1 MRFHHKDNDLYM
13 RVCKFRYFCGQKNLK
28 SNEIKMKHYFT
39 RLQETIKANWE
50 RPALGNYRGEVF
62 TYGEVATQIAK
73 LHVLYEAI
81 GLKKGDKVALCAK
94 NSARWGIAFFSANT
108 YEAVVVPIL
117 ADFHPDSVNS
127 LVDHSESTVL
137 FTDSDI
143 WTKLD
148 IEKMPNVKAVVST
161 ADFKLLYAADEK
173 ISQANENLQTLFEEK
188 YPNGFS
194 KEDLAYPTD
203 NAKDLAII
211 NYTSGTTSA
220 PKGVMLR
227 YECISANVA
236 FGQKRL
242 PSYPGDTIVSM
253 LPMAHMYGMM
263 FELIYPLCGSAS
275 IYYLGKTPTPALLLG
290 AMAEIKPYLV
300 ITVPLVMEKI
310 FKSKVAPVINKP
322 VMKVICAIP
331 GLNQV
336 IFKKIRTTLLNAFGG
351 NVREIV
357 MGGAALNPEVE
368 SWFKKFKLPYTV
380 GYGMT
385 EAAPLMA
392 YEDWY
397 DFAVKSCGKPID
409 TIEVRID
416 SEDPYN
422 KVGEI
427 QARGMNV
434 MSGYFK
440 NEEAT
445 NAAFTE
451 DGWMRTGDLGVI
463 DKKGNIFIKGR
474 SKNMIL
480 SANGQNIYPEEI
492 EAVVNNQPYVIES
505 VVINRG
511 ASLVALVFT
520 DSDKMKAEN
529 IDTEIFKKSI
539 MVEVNKSMPAYSK
552 INTVEIMDKPF
563 EKTPKMSIKRFMYK

>member
-1 MRFHHKDNDLYM
+1 
-13 RVCKFRYFCGQKNLK
+13 
-28 SNEIKMKHYFT
+28 MKHYFT
-39 RLQETIKANWE
+39 RLEEAIKANWE
-50 RPALGNYRGEVF
+50 RPALGNFRGETF
-62 TYGEVATQIAK
+62 TFGEVATQIAK
-73 LHVLYEAI
+73 FHVFFEAI

-94 NSARWGIAFFSANT
+94 NSARWGVTFFAANT
-108 YEAVVVPIL
+108 YEAVLVPIL

-127 LVDHSESTVL
+127 LVDHSESL
-137 FTDSDI
+137 ILLTDTDI
-143 WTKLD
+143 WSKLD
-148 IEKMPNVKAVVST
+148 ITKMPTIKAVISSS
-161 ADFKLLYAADEK
+161 DFSLLYAADET
-173 ISQANENLQTLFEEK
+173 IQAANDNIDKLFAEK

-194 KEDLAYPTD
+194 AADVSYPTD
-203 NAKDLAII
+203 NDKDLAII

-227 YECISANVA
+227 YECISANVE

-263 FELIYPLCGSAS
+263 FELIYPLCGCAS
-275 IYYLGKTPTPALLLG
+275 VYYLGKTPTPALLLG

-322 VMKVICAIP
+322 VMKVVTAIP

-336 IFKKIRTTLLNAFGG
+336 IFKKVRNTLLNAFGG

-357 MGGAALNPEVE
+357 MGGAALNPDVE
-368 SWFKKFKLPYTV
+368 KWFRKFKLPFTV

-385 EAAPLMA
+385 EAAPLLA

-397 DFAVKSCGKPID
+397 DFAPKSCGKCVD
-409 TIEVRID
+409 SVEVRID
-416 SEDPYN
+416 SDDPYN

-427 QARGMNV
+427 QAKGYSL
-434 MSGYFK
+434 MSGYYK

-445 NAAFTE
+445 KAAFTE
-451 DGWMRTGDLGVI
+451 DGWMRTGDLGLL
-463 DKKGNIFIKGR
+463 DSKGNIFIKGR

-492 EAVVNNQPYVIES
+492 EAVVNNQPYVVES
-505 VVINRG
+505 VVVDRG
-511 ASLVALVFT
+511 ARLVALIYM
-520 DSDKMKAEN
+520 DADKAKSEGVDLEAYKAT
-529 IDTEIFKKSI
+529 IIA
-539 MVEVNKSMPAYSK
+539 EVNKSMPAYSK
-552 INTVEIMDKPF
+552 VNIVEYMDQPF

>member
-1 MRFHHKDNDLYM
+1 
-13 RVCKFRYFCGQKNLK
+13 
-28 SNEIKMKHYFT
+28 MKHYFT
-39 RLQETIKANWE
+39 RLEEAMKANWG
-50 RPALGNYRGEVF
+50 RPALGNYRGELF
-62 TYGEVATQIAK
+62 TFGEVAENIAK
-73 LHVLYEAI
+73 LHVLYEAA

-137 FTDSDI
+137 FTDTDI
-143 WTKLD
+143 WNKLD
-148 IEKMPNVKAVVST
+148 ITKMPMIKAVVST

-173 ISQANENLQTLFEEK
+173 IQNANDNLQALFDAK

-194 KEDLAYPTD
+194 AADVSYPTD
-203 NAKDLAII
+203 NDKELAII

-242 PSYPGDTIVSM
+242 PSYPEDKIVSM

-263 FELIYPLCGSAS
+263 FELIYPLCGGSS

-290 AMAEIKPYLV
+290 AMAEVKPYLV

-310 FKSKVAPVINKP
+310 FKSKVAPIVNKP
-322 VMKVICAIP
+322 VMKVVTAIP
-331 GLNQV
+331 GLNQI
-336 IFKKIRTTLLNAFGG
+336 IFKKVRTSLLNAFGG

-357 MGGAALNPEVE
+357 MGGAALNPDVE
-368 SWFKKFKLPYTV
+368 KWFRKFKLPFTV

-392 YEDWY
+392 YEDWW
-397 DFAVKSCGKPID
+397 DFASKSCGKAID
-409 TIEVRID
+409 TVEVRID

-427 QARGMNV
+427 QARGTNI
-434 MSGYFK
+434 MSGYYK

-445 NAAFTE
+445 KAAFTE
-451 DGWMRTGDLGVI
+451 DGWMRTGDLGLL
-463 DKKGNIFIKGR
+463 DEKGNIFIKGR

-492 EAVVNNQPYVIES
+492 EAAVNNQPYVIES
-505 VVINRG
+505 VVVDRG
-511 ASLVALVFT
+511 ARLVALIYM
-520 DSDKMKAEN
+520 DSEKAKAEGV
-529 IDTEIFKKSI
+529 DLEEYKKTI
-539 MVEVNKSMPAYSK
+539 MTEVNKSMPAYSK
-552 INTVEIMDKPF
+552 VNVVEYMAEPF

>member
-1 MRFHHKDNDLYM
+1 
-13 RVCKFRYFCGQKNLK
+13 
-28 SNEIKMKHYFT
+28 MKHYFT
-39 RLQETIKANWE
+39 RLEEAVKANWE
-50 RPALGNYRGEVF
+50 RPALGNFRGELF
-62 TYGEVATQIAK
+62 TFGEFATQIAK
-73 LHVLYEAI
+73 FHVFFEAI

-94 NSARWGIAFFSANT
+94 NSARWGVTFFAANT
-108 YEAVVVPIL
+108 YEAVLVPIL

-127 LVDHSESTVL
+127 LVDHSESVIL
-137 FTDSDI
+137 LTDTDI
-143 WTKLD
+143 WNKLD
-148 IEKMPNVKAVVST
+148 ITKMPTIKAVISSS
-161 ADFKLLYAADEK
+161 DFSLLYAAEDK
-173 ISQANENLQTLFEEK
+173 IQKASDDLQTLFEAK
-188 YPNGFS
+188 YPTGFS
-194 KEDLAYPTD
+194 KDDVSYPID
-203 NAKDLAII
+203 NDKNLAII

-227 YECISANVA
+227 YECISENVA

-242 PSYPGDTIVSM
+242 PSYPEDKIVSM

-263 FELIYPLCGSAS
+263 FELIYPLCGGSS

-290 AMAEIKPYLV
+290 AMAEVKPYLV

-310 FKSKVAPVINKP
+310 FKSKVAPVVNKP
-322 VMKVICAIP
+322 VMKVITAIP

-357 MGGAALNPEVE
+357 MGGAALNPDVE
-368 SWFKKFKLPYTV
+368 KWFRKFKLPFTV

-385 EAAPLMA
+385 EAATLLA

-397 DFAVKSCGKPID
+397 DFAPKSCGKCVD
-409 TIEVRID
+409 SVEVRID
-416 SEDPYN
+416 SDDPYH

-427 QARGMNV
+427 QAKGISL
-434 MSGYFK
+434 MSGYYK

-445 NAAFTE
+445 KAAFTE

-463 DKKGNIFIKGR
+463 DEKGNIFIKGR

-492 EAVVNNQPYVIES
+492 EAVVNNQDFVIES
-505 VVINRG
+505 VVVDRG
-511 ASLVALVFT
+511 ASLVALVYV
-520 DSDKMKAEN
+520 DKDKLSAAGLELDAQMN
-529 IDTEIFKKSI
+529 ILKN
-539 MVEVNKSMPAYSK
+539 EVNKSMPSYSK
-552 INTVEIMDKPF
+552 IAKVEVMDQPF

>member
-1 MRFHHKDNDLYM
+1 
-13 RVCKFRYFCGQKNLK
+13 
-28 SNEIKMKHYFT
+28 MKHYFT
-39 RLQETIKANWE
+39 RLQEAMKSNWE
-50 RPALGNYRGEVF
+50 RPALCNYRGEVF
-62 TYGEVATQIAK
+62 TYGEVATEIAK

-81 GLKKGDKVALCAK
+81 GLKKGDKIALCAK
-94 NSARWGIAFFSANT
+94 NSARWGVAFFSANT

-137 FTDSDI
+137 FTDTDI
-143 WTKLD
+143 WNKLD
-148 IEKMPNVKAVVST
+148 IEKMPKVKAVVST

-173 ISQANENLQTLFEEK
+173 VSKANDNLQNLFDEK
-188 YPNGFS
+188 YPKGFS
-194 KEDLAYPTD
+194 VADINYPTD
-203 NAKDLAII
+203 NDKNLAII

-227 YECISANVA
+227 YECVTANVA
-236 FGQKRL
+236 FGLKRL
-242 PSYPGDTIVSM
+242 PTQLGDTIVSM

-263 FELIYPLCGSAS
+263 FELIYPLCGGVS

-310 FKSKVAPVINKP
+310 FKSKVAPIVKKP
-322 VMKVICAIP
+322 VMRVICAIP

-336 IFKKIRTTLLNAFGG
+336 IFKKVRTSLLSAFGG
-351 NVREIV
+351 RVREIV

-368 SWFKKFKLPYTV
+368 SWFKKFQLPFTV

-392 YEDWY
+392 YEDWW
-397 DFAVKSCGKPID
+397 DFAQKSCGKAID

-416 SEDPYN
+416 SDDPYT

-427 QARGMNV
+427 QARGTNI

-445 NAAFTE
+445 KAAFTA
-451 DGWMRTGDLGVI
+451 DGWMRTGDLGLL

-492 EAVVNNQPYVIES
+492 EAAVNNQPYVIES
-505 VVINRG
+505 VVVDRG
-511 ASLVALVFT
+511 ARLVALVYT
-520 DSDKMKAEN
+520 DSEKMKSEAVDVE
-529 IDTEIFKKSI
+529 EFKKNL
-539 MVEVNKSMPAYSK
+539 MVEVNRSMPAYSK
-552 INTVEIMDKPF
+552 INIVEIMDQPF

>member
-1 MRFHHKDNDLYM
+1 
-13 RVCKFRYFCGQKNLK
+13 
-28 SNEIKMKHYFT
+28 MKHYFT
-39 RLQETIKANWE
+39 RLQEAMTANWE
-50 RPALGNYRGEVF
+50 RPALGNYRGETF
-62 TYGEVATQIAK
+62 TFGEVATQIAK

-81 GLKKGDKVALCAK
+81 GLEKGDKVALCAK

-143 WTKLD
+143 WAKLD
-148 IEKMPNVKAVVST
+148 IEKMPQIKAVVST

-173 ISQANENLQTLFEEK
+173 ISKANDNLQNLFDEK
-188 YPNGFS
+188 YPKGFS
-194 KEDLAYPTD
+194 AADVSYPTD
-203 NAKDLAII
+203 NDKELAII

-242 PSYPGDTIVSM
+242 PSYPGDKIVSM

-263 FELIYPLCGSAS
+263 FELIYPLCGGSS

-290 AMAEIKPYLV
+290 AMTEVKPYLV

-310 FKSKVAPVINKP
+310 FKSKVAPIVNKP
-322 VMKVICAIP
+322 VMKAICAIP
-331 GLNQV
+331 GLNQI
-336 IFKKIRTTLLNAFGG
+336 IFKKVRTSLMNAFGG
-351 NVREIV
+351 KVREIV

-368 SWFKKFKLPYTV
+368 SWFRKFKIPFTV

-392 YEDWY
+392 YEDWW
-397 DFAVKSCGKPID
+397 DFASKSCGKAID
-409 TIEVRID
+409 TVEVRID

-427 QARGMNV
+427 QARGMNI

-445 NAAFTE
+445 KAAFTA
-451 DGWMRTGDLGVI
+451 DGWMRTGDLGLL
-463 DKKGNIFIKGR
+463 DQKGNIFIKGR

-505 VVINRG
+505 VVVDRG
-511 ASLVALVFT
+511 ARLVALIYM
-520 DSDKMKAEN
+520 DSEKAKAEGV
-529 IDTEIFKKSI
+529 DLEEYKKTI
-539 MVEVNKSMPAYSK
+539 MAEVNKSMPAYSK
-552 INTVEIMDKPF
+552 VNVVEYMAEPF

>member
-1 MRFHHKDNDLYM
+1 
-13 RVCKFRYFCGQKNLK
+13 
-28 SNEIKMKHYFT
+28 MKHYFT
-39 RLQETIKANWE
+39 RLQEAMISNWD
-50 RPALGNYRGEVF
+50 RPALGNYRGETF
-62 TYGEVATQIAK
+62 TFGEVATQIAK

-137 FTDSDI
+137 FTDTDI
-143 WTKLD
+143 WNKLD
-148 IEKMPNVKAVVST
+148 IEKMPKVKAVVST
-161 ADFKLLYAADEK
+161 ADFKLLYAADDK
-173 ISQANENLQTLFEEK
+173 ISKANENLQELFEKK
-188 YPNGFS
+188 YPNGFTS
-194 KEDLAYPTD
+194 ADISYPTD

-227 YECISANVA
+227 YECISANVT

-242 PSYPGDTIVSM
+242 PSYPGDKIVSM

-263 FELIYPLCGSAS
+263 FELIYPLCGCAAV
-275 IYYLGKTPTPALLLG
+275 YYLGKTPTPALLLG
-290 AMAEIKPYLV
+290 AMAEVKPYLV

-310 FKSKVAPVINKP
+310 FKSKVAPIVNKP

-331 GLNQV
+331 GLNQI
-336 IFKKIRTTLLNAFGG
+336 IFKKVRTSLLNAFGG

-368 SWFKKFKLPYTV
+368 TWFKKFKLPYTV

-397 DFAVKSCGKPID
+397 DFASKSCGKAID

-427 QARGMNV
+427 QARGMNI

-445 NAAFTE
+445 QAAFTA
-451 DGWMRTGDLGVI
+451 DGWMRTGDLGLL

-480 SANGQNIYPEEI
+480 SANGQNIYPEEV

-505 VVINRG
+505 VVVDRG
-511 ASLVALVFT
+511 ARLVALVFT
-520 DSDKMKAEN
+520 DSDKMKAEAV
-529 IDTEIFKKSI
+529 DVEEFKKNL
-539 MVEVNKSMPAYSK
+539 MFEVNKSMPAYSK
-552 INTVEIMDKPF
+552 INIVEIMDQPF

>member
-1 MRFHHKDNDLYM
+1 
-13 RVCKFRYFCGQKNLK
+13 
-28 SNEIKMKHYFT
+28 MKHYFT
-39 RLQETIKANWE
+39 RLEEAMKANWE
-50 RPALGNYRGEVF
+50 RPALGNYRGETF
-62 TYGEVATQIAK
+62 TFGEVATNIAK
-73 LHVLYEAI
+73 LHVLYETA

-117 ADFHPDSVNS
+117 ADFHPESVNS
-127 LVDHSESTVL
+127 LVDHSESTIL

-143 WTKLD
+143 WNKLD
-148 IEKMPNVKAVVST
+148 IKKMPTVKAVVST

-173 ISQANENLQTLFEEK
+173 IQSADDNLEELFEKK
-188 YPNGFS
+188 YPKGFS
-194 KEDLAYPTD
+194 AADVSYPVD
-203 NAKDLAII
+203 NAKELAII

-242 PSYPGDTIVSM
+242 PSYPEDKIVSM

-263 FELIYPLCGSAS
+263 FELIYPLCGGSS

-290 AMAEIKPYLV
+290 AMAEVKPYLV

-310 FKSKVAPVINKP
+310 FKSKVAPIVNKP
-322 VMKVICAIP
+322 VMKIVTAIP
-331 GLNQV
+331 GVNQL
-336 IFKKIRTTLLNAFGG
+336 IFKKVRTSLLNAFGG

-357 MGGAALNPEVE
+357 MGGAALNPDVE
-368 SWFKKFKLPYTV
+368 KWFRKFKLPFTV

-392 YEDWY
+392 YEDWWE
-397 DFAVKSCGKPID
+397 FASKSCGKAID
-409 TIEVRID
+409 TVEVRID

-422 KVGEI
+422 RVGEI
-427 QARGMNV
+427 QARGMNI
-434 MSGYFK
+434 MSGYYK

-445 NAAFTE
+445 KAAFTE
-451 DGWMRTGDLGVI
+451 DGWMRTGDLGLL
-463 DKKGNIFIKGR
+463 DEKGNIFIKGR

-505 VVINRG
+505 VVVDRG
-511 ASLVALVFT
+511 ARLVALIYM
-520 DSDKMKAEN
+520 DSEKAKAEGV
-529 IDTEIFKKSI
+529 DLEEYKKVL
-539 MVEVNKSMPAYSK
+539 MTEVNKSMPSYSK
-552 INTVEIMDKPF
+552 VNVVEYMDQPF

>member
-1 MRFHHKDNDLYM
+1 
-13 RVCKFRYFCGQKNLK
+13 
-28 SNEIKMKHYFT
+28 MKHYFT
-39 RLQETIKANWE
+39 RLEEAVKANWE
-50 RPALGNYRGEVF
+50 RPALGNFRGELF
-62 TYGEVATQIAK
+62 TFGDFATQIAK
-73 LHVLYEAI
+73 FHVFFEAI
-81 GLKKGDKVALCAK
+81 GLKKGEKVALCAK
-94 NSARWGIAFFSANT
+94 NSARWGVTFFAANT
-108 YEAVVVPIL
+108 YEAVLVPIL

-127 LVDHSESTVL
+127 LVDHSESVVL
-137 FTDSDI
+137 LTDTDI
-143 WTKLD
+143 WSKLD
-148 IEKMPNVKAVVST
+148 ITKMPTIKAVISSS
-161 ADFKLLYAADEK
+161 DFSLLYAADET
-173 ISQANENLQTLFEEK
+173 IQAASDNLQSLFEAK
-188 YPNGFS
+188 YPAGFS
-194 KEDLAYPTD
+194 KADVAYPTD
-203 NAKDLAII
+203 NDKDLAII

-227 YECISANVA
+227 YECISENVA

-242 PSYPGDTIVSM
+242 PSYPEDKIVSM

-263 FELIYPLCGSAS
+263 FELIYPLCGGSS

-290 AMAEIKPYLV
+290 AMAEVKPYLV

-310 FKSKVAPVINKP
+310 FKSKVAPVVNKP
-322 VMKVICAIP
+322 IMKVVTAIP

-357 MGGAALNPEVE
+357 MGGAALNPDVE
-368 SWFKKFKLPYTV
+368 KWFRKFKLPFTV

-385 EAAPLMA
+385 EAAPLLA

-397 DFAVKSCGKPID
+397 DFAPKSCGKCVD
-409 TIEVRID
+409 SVEVRID
-416 SEDPYN
+416 SDDPCH

-427 QARGMNV
+427 QAKGISL
-434 MSGYFK
+434 MSGYYK

-445 NAAFTE
+445 KAAFTE

-463 DKKGNIFIKGR
+463 DEKGNIFIKGR

-492 EAVVNNQPYVIES
+492 EAVVNNQDFVIES
-505 VVINRG
+505 VVVDRG
-511 ASLVALVFT
+511 ATLVALVYV
-520 DSDKMKAEN
+520 DKEKISAAGIELGSQMN
-529 IDTEIFKKSI
+529 ILKN
-539 MVEVNKSMPAYSK
+539 EVNKSMPSYSK
-552 INTVEIMDKPF
+552 IAKVEVMDQPF

>member
-1 MRFHHKDNDLYM
+1 
-13 RVCKFRYFCGQKNLK
+13 
-28 SNEIKMKHYFT
+28 MKHYFT
-39 RLQETIKANWE
+39 RLQEAMTSNWD
-50 RPALGNYRGEVF
+50 RPALGNYRGETF
-62 TYGEVATQIAK
+62 TFGEVATQIAK

-137 FTDSDI
+137 FTDTDI
-143 WTKLD
+143 WSKLD
-148 IEKMPNVKAVVST
+148 IEKMPQVKAVVST
-161 ADFKLLYAADEK
+161 ADFKLLHAADDK
-173 ISQANENLQTLFEEK
+173 ISKANDDLQELFEKK
-188 YPNGFS
+188 YPNGFTS
-194 KEDLAYPTD
+194 ADISYPTD

-227 YECISANVA
+227 YECISANVT

-242 PSYPGDTIVSM
+242 PSYPGDKIVSM

-263 FELIYPLCGSAS
+263 FELIYPLCGCAAV
-275 IYYLGKTPTPALLLG
+275 YYLGKTPTPALLLG
-290 AMAEIKPYLV
+290 AMAEVKPYLV

-310 FKSKVAPVINKP
+310 FKSKVAPIVNKP

-331 GLNQV
+331 GLNQI
-336 IFKKIRTTLLNAFGG
+336 IFKKVRTSLLNAFGG

-368 SWFKKFKLPYTV
+368 SWFRKFKLPYTV

-392 YEDWY
+392 YEDWW
-397 DFAVKSCGKPID
+397 DFASKSCGKAID

-427 QARGMNV
+427 QARGMNI

-445 NAAFTE
+445 QAAFTA
-451 DGWMRTGDLGVI
+451 DGWMRTGDLGLL

-480 SANGQNIYPEEI
+480 SANGQNIYPEEV

-505 VVINRG
+505 VVVDRG
-511 ASLVALVFT
+511 ARLVALVFT
-520 DSDKMKAEN
+520 DSDKMKAEAV
-529 IDTEIFKKSI
+529 DVEEFKKNL
-539 MVEVNKSMPAYSK
+539 MLEVNKSMPAYSK
-552 INTVEIMDKPF
+552 INIVEIMDQPF

>member
-1 MRFHHKDNDLYM
+1 
-13 RVCKFRYFCGQKNLK
+13 
-28 SNEIKMKHYFT
+28 MKHYFT
-39 RLQETIKANWE
+39 RLEEAMRANWE
-50 RPALGNYRGEVF
+50 RPALGNYRGELF
-62 TYGEVATQIAK
+62 TFGEVATNIAK
-73 LHVLYEAI
+73 LHVLYEAV

-137 FTDSDI
+137 FTDTDI
-143 WTKLD
+143 WSKLD
-148 IEKMPNVKAVVST
+148 ITKMPTVKAVVST

-173 ISQANENLQTLFEEK
+173 IQAANDNLQNLFDEK
-188 YPNGFS
+188 YPKGFS
-194 KEDLAYPTD
+194 AADVSYPTD
-203 NAKDLAII
+203 NDKELAII

-242 PSYPGDTIVSM
+242 PSYPEDKIVSM

-263 FELIYPLCGSAS
+263 FELIYPLCGGSS

-290 AMAEIKPYLV
+290 AMAEVKPYLV

-310 FKSKVAPVINKP
+310 FKSKVAPIVNKP
-322 VMKVICAIP
+322 VMKVLTAIP
-331 GLNQV
+331 GINQI
-336 IFKKIRTTLLNAFGG
+336 IFKKVRTSLLNAFGG

-357 MGGAALNPEVE
+357 MGGAALNPDVE
-368 SWFKKFKLPYTV
+368 KWFRKFKLPFTV

-392 YEDWY
+392 YEDWW
-397 DFAVKSCGKPID
+397 DFASKSCGKPID
-409 TIEVRID
+409 TVEVRID

-427 QARGMNV
+427 QARGMNI
-434 MSGYFK
+434 MSGYYK

-445 NAAFTE
+445 KAAFTE
-451 DGWMRTGDLGVI
+451 DGWMRTGDLGLL
-463 DKKGNIFIKGR
+463 DEKGNIFIKGR

-492 EAVVNNQPYVIES
+492 EAAVNNQPYVIES
-505 VVINRG
+505 VVVDRG
-511 ASLVALVFT
+511 ARLVALIYM
-520 DSDKMKAEN
+520 DSEKAKAEGV
-529 IDTEIFKKSI
+529 DLEEYKKAI
-539 MVEVNKSMPAYSK
+539 MTEVNKSMPAYSK
-552 INTVEIMDKPF
+552 VNVVEYMTEPF

>member
-1 MRFHHKDNDLYM
+1 M
-13 RVCKFRYFCGQKNLK
+13 
-28 SNEIKMKHYFT
+28 
-39 RLQETIKANWE
+39 
-50 RPALGNYRGEVF
+50 NYRGDGF
-62 TYGEVATQIAK
+62 TYGEMAIQIAK
-73 LHVLYEAI
+73 FHAFFEAI

-94 NSARWGIAFFSANT
+94 NSARWGVTFFAANT
-108 YEAVVVPIL
+108 YEAVLVPIL

-127 LVDHSESTVL
+127 LVDHSESYVL
-137 FTDSDI
+137 LTDSDI
-143 WTKLD
+143 WAKLD
-148 IEKMPNVKAVVST
+148 ITKMPTIKAVLSSS
-161 ADFKLLYAADEK
+161 DFSLLYAADDK
-173 ISQANENLQTLFEEK
+173 IKKAGEEMDQIFAKK

-194 KEDLAYPTD
+194 ASDVSYPTNND
-203 NAKDLAII
+203 TDLAII

-227 YECISANVA
+227 YECISENVA
-236 FGQKRL
+236 FGHKRL
-242 PSYPGDTIVSM
+242 PTYPGDQIVSM

-263 FELIYPLCGSAS
+263 FELIYPACGGVT

-290 AMAEIKPYLV
+290 ALAEVKPYLV

-322 VMKVICAIP
+322 IMKAICAIP
-331 GLNQV
+331 GLNQL
-336 IFKKIRTTLLNAFGG
+336 IFKKIRNTLLNAFGG
-351 NVREIV
+351 KIREIV
-357 MGGAALNPEVE
+357 MGGAALNPDVE
-368 SWFKKFKLPYTV
+368 KWFKKFKLPFTV

-385 EAAPLMA
+385 EAAPLLA
-392 YEDWY
+392 YEDWWE
-397 DFAVKSCGKPID
+397 FAPKSCGKAVDSVEI
-409 TIEVRID
+409 RLD

-427 QARGMNV
+427 QAKGNSI

-445 NAAFTE
+445 AAAFTE
-451 DGWMRTGDLGVI
+451 DGWMRTGDLGLI

-505 VVINRG
+505 VVIARG
-511 ASLVALVFT
+511 TKIVALAYT
-520 DSDKMKAEN
+520 DADKMKEEAVDIELYK
-529 IDTEIFKKSI
+529 TTL
-539 MVEVNKSMPAYSK
+539 MAEVNKSMPVYSK
-552 INTVEIMDKPF
+552 VNLVEIMDKPF
-563 EKTPKMSIKRFMYK
+563 EKTPKMSIKRFLYQ

>member
-1 MRFHHKDNDLYM
+1 
-13 RVCKFRYFCGQKNLK
+13 
-28 SNEIKMKHYFT
+28 MKHYFT
-39 RLQETIKANWE
+39 RFEEAIKANWE
-50 RPALGNYRGEVF
+50 RPALSNFRGETF
-62 TYGEVATQIAK
+62 TFGEVATQIAK
-73 LHVLYEAI
+73 FHVFFEAI

-94 NSARWGIAFFSANT
+94 NSARWGVTFFAANT
-108 YEAVVVPIL
+108 YEAVLVPIL

-127 LVDHSESTVL
+127 LVDHSESL
-137 FTDSDI
+137 ILLTDTDI
-143 WTKLD
+143 WSKLD
-148 IEKMPNVKAVVST
+148 ITKMPTIKAVISSS
-161 ADFKLLYAADEK
+161 DFSLLYAADET
-173 ISQANENLQTLFEEK
+173 IQAANDNVDKLFAEK

-194 KEDLAYPTD
+194 AADVSYPTD
-203 NAKDLAII
+203 NDKDLAII

-227 YECISANVA
+227 YECISANVE

-263 FELIYPLCGSAS
+263 FELIYPLCGCAS
-275 IYYLGKTPTPALLLG
+275 VYYLGKTPTPALLLG

-310 FKSKVAPVINKP
+310 FKSKVAPVVNKP
-322 VMKVICAIP
+322 VMKVVTAIP

-336 IFKKIRTTLLNAFGG
+336 IFKKVRNTLLNAFGG

-357 MGGAALNPEVE
+357 MGGAALNPDVE
-368 SWFKKFKLPYTV
+368 KWFRKFKLPFTV

-385 EAAPLMA
+385 EAAPLLA

-397 DFAVKSCGKPID
+397 DFAPKSCGKCVD
-409 TIEVRID
+409 SVEVRID
-416 SEDPYN
+416 SDDPYN

-427 QARGMNV
+427 QAKGYSL
-434 MSGYFK
+434 MSGYYK

-445 NAAFTE
+445 KAAFTE
-451 DGWMRTGDLGVI
+451 DGWMRTGDLGLL
-463 DKKGNIFIKGR
+463 DSKGNIFIKGR

-492 EAVVNNQPYVIES
+492 EAVVNNQPYVVES
-505 VVINRG
+505 VVVDRG
-511 ASLVALVFT
+511 ARLVALIYM
-520 DSDKMKAEN
+520 DADKAKSEGVDLEAYKAT
-529 IDTEIFKKSI
+529 IIA
-539 MVEVNKSMPAYSK
+539 EVNKSMPAYSK
-552 INTVEIMDKPF
+552 VNIVEYMDQPF

>member
-1 MRFHHKDNDLYM
+1 MT
-13 RVCKFRYFCGQKNLK
+13 
-28 SNEIKMKHYFT
+28 KHYFT
-39 RLQETIKANWE
+39 RLQEAIHANWD
-50 RPALGNYRGEVF
+50 RPCLCNFRGEEF
-62 TYGEVATQIAK
+62 TFGEFATNIAK
-73 LHVLYEAI
+73 LHVLYEKI

-94 NSARWGIAFFSANT
+94 NSARWGVAFFSVNT
-108 YEAVVVPIL
+108 YEAVIVPIL
-117 ADFHPDSVNS
+117 ADFNPESVNS
-127 LVDHSESTVL
+127 LVDHSESLVL
-137 FTDSDI
+137 FTDTEI
-143 WTKLD
+143 WKKLD
-148 IEKMPNVKAVVST
+148 IAKMPTVKAVVST
-161 ADFKLLYAADEK
+161 ADFRLLYSADEK
-173 ISQANENLQTLFEEK
+173 IQKANDELDTLFAEK
-188 YPNGFS
+188 YPNGFT
-194 KEDLAYPTD
+194 AANVNYPTD
-203 NAKDLAII
+203 NDKDLAII

-227 YECISANVA
+227 YECISENVA

-263 FELIYPLCGSAS
+263 FELIYPICGGSS
-275 IYYLGKTPTPALLLG
+275 VYYLGKTPTPALLLG
-290 AMAEIKPYLV
+290 AMAQIKPYLV

-322 VMKVICAIP
+322 VMKVICKIP

-357 MGGAALNPEVE
+357 MGGAALNPDVE
-368 SWFKKFKLPYTV
+368 KWFMRFKLPFTV

-385 EAAPLMA
+385 EAAPLLA
-392 YEDWY
+392 YEDWWE
-397 DFAVKSCGKPID
+397 FASKSCGKPVD
-409 TIEVRID
+409 SVEVRID
-416 SEDPYN
+416 SEDPRN

-427 QARGMNV
+427 QARGNSI
-434 MSGYFK
+434 MSGYYK

-445 NAAFTE
+445 AAAFTE

-463 DKKGNIFIKGR
+463 DAAGNIFIRGR

-492 EAVVNNQPYVIES
+492 EAVINNQDYIIES
-505 VVINRG
+505 VVVDRG
-511 ASLVALVFT
+511 ASLVALVYV
-520 DSDKMKAEN
+520 DGDKLTADGLNLDEQMALMKTTVNAE
-529 IDTEIFKKSI
+529 
-539 MVEVNKSMPAYSK
+539 MPAYSK
-552 INTVEIMDKPF
+552 ISKVEVMDQPF

>member
-1 MRFHHKDNDLYM
+1 
-13 RVCKFRYFCGQKNLK
+13 
-28 SNEIKMKHYFT
+28 MKHYFT
-39 RLQETIKANWE
+39 RFEEAIKANWE
-50 RPALGNYRGEVF
+50 RPALGNFRGEVF
-62 TYGEVATQIAK
+62 TFGELATQIAK
-73 LHVLYEAI
+73 FHVFFEAI

-94 NSARWGIAFFSANT
+94 NSARWGVTFFAANT
-108 YEAVVVPIL
+108 YEAVLVPIL
-117 ADFHPDSVNS
+117 ADFHPESVNS
-127 LVDHSESTVL
+127 LVDHSESLVL
-137 FTDSDI
+137 LTDTDI
-143 WTKLD
+143 WSKLD
-148 IEKMPNVKAVVST
+148 ITKMPTIKAVISSS
-161 ADFKLLYAADEK
+161 DFSLLYAADEK
-173 ISQANENLQTLFEEK
+173 IQAANDNLDQLFAAK
-188 YPNGFS
+188 YPKGFS
-194 KEDLAYPTD
+194 AADVSYPTD
-203 NAKDLAII
+203 NDKDLAII

-227 YECISANVA
+227 YECVSANVA

-263 FELIYPLCGSAS
+263 FELIYPLCGGSS

-290 AMAEIKPYLV
+290 AMAEVKPYLV

-322 VMKVICAIP
+322 VMKVITAIP

-336 IFKKIRTTLLNAFGG
+336 IFKKIRSTLLTAFGG

-357 MGGAALNPEVE
+357 MGGAALNPDVE
-368 SWFKKFKLPYTV
+368 KWFRKFKLPFTV

-385 EAAPLMA
+385 EAAPLLA

-397 DFAVKSCGKPID
+397 DFAPKSCGKCVD
-409 TIEVRID
+409 SVEVRID
-416 SEDPYN
+416 SDDPYN

-427 QARGMNV
+427 QAKGYSL
-434 MSGYFK
+434 MSGYYK

-445 NAAFTE
+445 KAAFTE
-451 DGWMRTGDLGVI
+451 DGWMRTGDLGLL
-463 DKKGNIFIKGR
+463 DAKGNIFIKGR

-492 EAVVNNQPYVIES
+492 EAVVNNQPYVVES
-505 VVINRG
+505 VVIDRG
-511 ASLVALVFT
+511 ARLVALIYM
-520 DSDKMKAEN
+520 DAEKA
-529 IDTEIFKKSI
+529 KSEGVDLDAYKATI
-539 MVEVNKSMPAYSK
+539 MAEVNKSMPAYSK
-552 INTVEIMDKPF
+552 VNLVEYMDQPF

>member
-1 MRFHHKDNDLYM
+1 
-13 RVCKFRYFCGQKNLK
+13 
-28 SNEIKMKHYFT
+28 MKHYFT
-39 RLQETIKANWE
+39 RLEESIKTNWE
-50 RPALGNYRGEVF
+50 RPALGNYRGELF
-62 TYGEVATQIAK
+62 TFGEVATNIAK
-73 LHVLYEAI
+73 LHVLYEAV

-137 FTDSDI
+137 FTDTDI
-143 WTKLD
+143 WNKLD
-148 IEKMPNVKAVVST
+148 IAKMPKVKAVVST
-161 ADFKLLYAADEK
+161 ADFKLLYAADDK
-173 ISQANENLQTLFEEK
+173 IQEANDNLQSLFDQK
-188 YPNGFS
+188 YPKGFS
-194 KEDLAYPTD
+194 AADVSYPVDNDKE
-203 NAKDLAII
+203 LAII

-227 YECISANVA
+227 YECISANVT

-242 PSYPGDTIVSM
+242 PSYPEDKIVSM

-263 FELIYPLCGSAS
+263 FELIYPLCGGSS

-290 AMAEIKPYLV
+290 AMAEVKPYLV

-310 FKSKVAPVINKP
+310 FKSKVAPVVNKP
-322 VMKVICAIP
+322 VMKVLTAIP
-331 GLNQV
+331 GINQI

-351 NVREIV
+351 KVREIV
-357 MGGAALNPEVE
+357 MGGAALNPDVE
-368 SWFKKFKLPYTV
+368 KWFRKFKLPFTV

-392 YEDWY
+392 YEDWWE
-397 DFAVKSCGKPID
+397 FVSKSCGKAID
-409 TIEVRID
+409 TVEVRID
-416 SEDPYN
+416 SEDPYT

-427 QARGMNV
+427 QARGMNI
-434 MSGYFK
+434 MSGYYK

-445 NAAFTE
+445 KAAFTE
-451 DGWMRTGDLGVI
+451 DGWMRTGDLGLL

-492 EAVVNNQPYVIES
+492 EAAVNNQPYIIES
-505 VVINRG
+505 VVVNRG
-511 ASLVALVFT
+511 ARLVALVYA
-520 DSDKMKAEN
+520 DAEKAKAEGT
-529 IDTEIFKKSI
+529 DLEAYKAVL
-539 MVEVNKSMPAYSK
+539 MAEVNKSMPSYSK
-552 INTVEIMDKPF
+552 VNAVEYMDQPF

>member
-1 MRFHHKDNDLYM
+1 
-13 RVCKFRYFCGQKNLK
+13 
-28 SNEIKMKHYFT
+28 MKHYFT
-39 RLQETIKANWE
+39 RLEESIKTNWE
-50 RPALGNYRGEVF
+50 RPALGNYRGELF
-62 TYGEVATQIAK
+62 TFGEVATNIAK
-73 LHVLYEAI
+73 LHVLYEAV

-137 FTDSDI
+137 FTDTDI
-143 WTKLD
+143 WNKLD
-148 IEKMPNVKAVVST
+148 IAKMPMLKAVVST
-161 ADFKLLYAADEK
+161 ADFKLLYAADDK
-173 ISQANENLQTLFEEK
+173 IQEANDNLQSLFDQK
-188 YPNGFS
+188 YPKGFS
-194 KEDLAYPTD
+194 AADVSYPVDNDKE
-203 NAKDLAII
+203 LAII

-242 PSYPGDTIVSM
+242 PSYPEDKIVSM

-263 FELIYPLCGSAS
+263 FELIYPLCGGSS

-290 AMAEIKPYLV
+290 AMAEVKPYLV

-310 FKSKVAPVINKP
+310 FKSKVAPVVNKP
-322 VMKVICAIP
+322 VMKVLTAIP
-331 GLNQV
+331 GINQI

-351 NVREIV
+351 KVREIV
-357 MGGAALNPEVE
+357 MGGAALNPDVE
-368 SWFKKFKLPYTV
+368 KWFRKFKLPFTV

-392 YEDWY
+392 YEDWWE
-397 DFAVKSCGKPID
+397 FVSKSCGKAID
-409 TIEVRID
+409 TVEVRID
-416 SEDPYN
+416 SEDPYT

-427 QARGMNV
+427 QARGMNI
-434 MSGYFK
+434 MSGYYK

-445 NAAFTE
+445 KAAFTE
-451 DGWMRTGDLGVI
+451 DGWMRTGDLGLL

-492 EAVVNNQPYVIES
+492 EAAVNNQPYIIES
-505 VVINRG
+505 VVVNRG
-511 ASLVALVFT
+511 ARLVALVYA
-520 DSDKMKAEN
+520 DAEKAKAEGT
-529 IDTEIFKKSI
+529 DMEAYKAVL
-539 MVEVNKSMPAYSK
+539 MAEVNKSMPSYSK
-552 INTVEIMDKPF
+552 VNAVEYMDQPF

>member
-1 MRFHHKDNDLYM
+1 
-13 RVCKFRYFCGQKNLK
+13 
-28 SNEIKMKHYFT
+28 MKHYFT
-39 RLQETIKANWE
+39 RLQEAMTANWE
-50 RPALGNYRGEVF
+50 RPALGNYRGETF
-62 TYGEVATQIAK
+62 TFGEVATQIAK

-81 GLKKGDKVALCAK
+81 GLEKGDKVALCAK

-143 WTKLD
+143 WAKLD
-148 IEKMPNVKAVVST
+148 IEKMPQIKAVVST

-173 ISQANENLQTLFEEK
+173 ISKANDNLQNLFDEK
-188 YPNGFS
+188 YPKGFS
-194 KEDLAYPTD
+194 AADVSYPTD
-203 NAKDLAII
+203 NDKELAII

-242 PSYPGDTIVSM
+242 PSYPGDKIVSM

-263 FELIYPLCGSAS
+263 FELIYPLCGGSS

-290 AMAEIKPYLV
+290 AMAEVKPYLV

-310 FKSKVAPVINKP
+310 FKSKVAPIVNKP
-322 VMKVICAIP
+322 VMKAICAIP
-331 GLNQV
+331 GLNQI
-336 IFKKIRTTLLNAFGG
+336 IFKKVRTSLMNAFGG
-351 NVREIV
+351 KVREIV

-368 SWFKKFKLPYTV
+368 AWFRKFKIPFTV

-392 YEDWY
+392 YEDWW
-397 DFAVKSCGKPID
+397 DFASKSCGKAID

-427 QARGMNV
+427 QARGMNI

-445 NAAFTE
+445 KAAFTA
-451 DGWMRTGDLGVI
+451 DGWMRTGDLGLL
-463 DKKGNIFIKGR
+463 DQKGNIFIKGR

-492 EAVVNNQPYVIES
+492 EAAVNNQPYVIES
-505 VVINRG
+505 VVVDRG
-511 ASLVALVFT
+511 ARLVALIYM
-520 DSDKMKAEN
+520 DSEKAKAEGV
-529 IDTEIFKKSI
+529 DLEEYKKTI
-539 MVEVNKSMPAYSK
+539 MTEVNKSMPAYSK
-552 INTVEIMDKPF
+552 VNVVEYMAEPF